1 LLTKISVKEGEIVA
15 CEKKKTYTYEGN
27 TIEYY
32 LLDLKNAE
40 IGTDK
45 VDTMKIRLSNAMKI
59 RLSNALFNNK
69 SLKIGDVIYFKGK
82 LVEDKFQGLV
92 VKFIR
97 NVTTE
102 KGEKFEE
109 TKTKEPVEKQWT
121 IQSSSDV
128 NKVYTV
134 TLKAD
139 GSWMC
144 TCPHFTFRKKL
155 CKHISDCKMK
165 S

>member
-1 LLTKISVKEGEIVA
+1 MLTKISVKEGEIVA
-15 CEKKKTYTYEGN
+15 CEKKKSYTYEGT
-27 TIEYY
+27 TIEFY

-40 IGTDK
+40 IGSDK
-45 VDTMKIRLSNAMKI
+45 VDTMKI